1 MCDEIENTVILDRR
15 IFRINSWLVADEL
28 LTEVVCGE
36 MGLETLRRLFKRV
49 EGNSCV
55 VYQNVD
61 LLVI

>member
-36 MGLETLRRLFKRV
+36 MDLETLRRLFKRV

>member
-36 MGLETLRRLFKRV
+36 MGLETLRRLSKRV